1 MWAYALATQK
11 DALRRPAFWLL
22 LLTGLGLSAIGARL
36 AILEIGLDSGRVVE
50 MARGTAHLVGV
61 LCGLWLL
68 GVALEEDRMG
78 GFSVAADS
86 TAPGHAGRLLGRWTG
101 AVALG
106 SLVATLSGLLGL
118 LLSGPRIHLDGGEWV
133 YLLFTSIAS
142 ISLALAWLVFLAG
155 FGAGGGAAVLA
166 LLLWLLGHL
175 PWDSGAWLGG
185 HAGRVLMAWLPGPR
199 THLDLCSGGYTSAAV
214 LGLLLLG
221 LARARPTGA

>member
-1 MWAYALATQK
+1 MWAYAVATQK

-22 LLTGLGLSAIGARL
+22 LLTGLGLSATGARL
-36 AILEIGLDSGRVVE
+36 AILEIGLDAARVVE

-68 GVALEEDRMG
+68 GVALEEDRNG

-86 TAPGHAGRLLGRWTG
+86 TAPGHTGRLLGRWAG
-101 AVALG
+101 AVGVG
-106 SLVATLSGLLGL
+106 SLVATLAGLLGL
-118 LLSGPRIHLDGGEWV
+118 LLSGPRVELGGWEWM
-133 YLLFTSIAS
+133 YLLITSIFS
-142 ISLALAWLVFLAG
+142 VSLALAWLVLLAG

-185 HAGRVLMAWLPGPR
+185 HAGRLLMAWLAGPR

-214 LGLLLLG
+214 LGLLLIA